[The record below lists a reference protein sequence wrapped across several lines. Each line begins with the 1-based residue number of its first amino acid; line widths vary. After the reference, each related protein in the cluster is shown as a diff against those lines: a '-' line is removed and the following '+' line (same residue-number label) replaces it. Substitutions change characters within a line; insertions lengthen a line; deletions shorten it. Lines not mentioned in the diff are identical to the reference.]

1 MGLSIRSQRLMFEHR
16 RRRDAERRAAEQ
28 AAAALAEAYRAT
40 FYDRQRAADFLGIS
54 VHRLKRL
61 MGAGLGPVCVKRGE
75 AKQARCLWPIDELRA
90 YRADPEGYVARRHA
104 DAGRRH
110 ADADDPSPSQ
120 LEGLGLELQAA
131 GENGLGEL
139 GPDHGGE
146 RDGIAVAIPGG
157 PGESL
162 GERGPER
169 IERVDVDP
177 SE

>member
-1 MGLSIRSQRLMFEHR
+1 MGLSIRSQRLMFER
-16 RRRDAERRAAEQ
+16 RRQRDAERRAAEQ
-28 AAAALAEAYRAT
+28 AAAAAAEAYRAA

-54 VHRLKRL
+54 VHRLKRI
-61 MGAGLGPVCVKRGE
+61 MGAGLGPACVKRGE
-75 AKQARCLWPIDELRA
+75 AKQARCLWPIEELRA
-90 YRADPEGYVARRHA
+90 FKADPSGYVA
-104 DAGRRH
+104 RRH

-120 LEGLGLELQAA
+120 LEGLGLDLQPA
-131 GENGLGEL
+131 GPNGLGEQ
-139 GPDHGGE
+139 GADHGGE

-157 PGESL
+157 LGEAL